1 MASFSLL
8 YDIHESYDYDEHWIG
23 HGVLGIDVYCTLAFF
38 FFIWI
43 RQMAKDLVG
52 VLELFYLLSQES
64 GGFFCRLKVMGW
76 VDCLVDIKF
85 VMLVRELYY
94 S

>member
-1 MASFSLL
+1 
-8 YDIHESYDYDEHWIG
+8 
-23 HGVLGIDVYCTLAFF
+23 
-38 FFIWI
+38 
-43 RQMAKDLVG
+43 MAKDLVG